1 MSYLRMLTGL
11 ILTTW
16 FAIPG
21 GSAHASAVFSDAV
34 LVSGPEYLTV
44 LELPID
50 AIGSYKVTAND
61 LKWLDTE
68 IKALSFGVFTSGQLL
83 KSFQGPGTFEFY
95 KASSDK
101 VFLQVYAQNNAPKF
115 AGLVS
120 IVVEATT
127 SAVALPSSLVLLISG
142 VGAALF
148 VRKRSPRSSHC
159 DSFA

>member
-11 ILTTW
+11 LLAAW
-16 FAIPG
+16 VAIPG
-21 GSAHASAVFSDAV
+21 GPVHAVAVFSEAV
-34 LVSGPEYLTV
+34 LVKGPEYLTV

-50 AIGSYKVTAND
+50 AIGNYKVTATD

-83 KSFQGPGTFEFY
+83 KSLQGPGTFEFY

-115 AGLVS
+115 AGLVG
-120 IVVEATT
+120 IVVEAGT
-127 SAVALPSSLVLLISG
+127 AVVGLPSSLVLLMSG
-142 VGAALF
+142 IAAALF
-148 VRKRSPRSSHC
+148 VRRRPQPSQY